1 MLNSYYNYHNYF
13 MHLKVFF
20 NTFLHHEKTLKTHL
34 NFIELK
40 SLGFTEERT
49 FPQPNLK
56 HFGKALRK

>member
-1 MLNSYYNYHNYF
+1 MN
-13 MHLKVFF
+13 LKVFF

-40 SLGFTEERT
+40 SQGFTEKRT